1 MEEANNLLALLNN
14 EEVLSKLK
22 KIIESKEDYRKEK
35 EEIKRLKT
43 QLEEKE
49 KEIESLK
56 KQLSESSTN
65 RLVDEIFKNF
75 PAYAIFVG
83 TDGKIKYVNNNT
95 VKLTGFESPDEIIG
109 LKPTEL
115 ARIHPDYKEAG
126 KILIDA
132 VKNKKRLEG
141 LEAKI
146 VARNGVEFFAHIFL
160 YPVYVDGQF
169 MGYTEILYD
178 IDEIKKKEEELK
190 ETIAEIQAITHGI
203 PDAFFVV
210 DKDRRIISW
219 SKQAEKITGYTSGE
233 AIGRMTKE
241 LFQISEECDV
251 CKVIMKAMESKDAV
265 LDAEGTIMTAR
276 GPIPAL
282 VSASP
287 RIVDGEVKGA
297 IVFIKDLTEM
307 KAKERELE
315 EIINKLPVALFI
327 IDKDHRVKMWNKA
340 AEILTGVKAEE
351 VVGTNKQWMAFYK
364 KERPVLADIVLDNPR
379 DADRYYD
386 VVTKSEVGDN
396 VYKVET
402 WIDTRSG
409 DRRYVRATAAPIH
422 DPEGG
427 IIGVVETVEDM
438 TELKEK
444 EKEVQKVL
452 DFVNELFKELPYP
465 AYVLYADA
473 NHRIVYAN
481 DALAKLA
488 GYESADEITGM
499 RPSELFRTEGRKTI
513 VDKVIESGQ
522 AIINYEGVTRT
533 ATGKEIPVL
542 VSCVPIRDENGNL
555 LGALDVFIDITNVK
569 EKEKE
574 VQRVLDF
581 INRLFKELP
590 YPAYVV
596 YVDANHRIVYANDAV
611 AKFCGFEKAEDVLGM
626 TPSELFRTEGGKAI
640 ADKVIETGKAIIN
653 YEGVTRTASG
663 KEIPVLV
670 SCVPIRDGN
679 GNLLGALDVFVDITN
694 VKEKEEEIMKTL
706 EYTEKALELLEEGV
720 RELQAGNL
728 SARVK
733 KPERV
738 EGVKITE
745 RFEETVDVFNEFAE
759 RLNDIIKKLAED
771 MKETNSQ
778 INEANEAVNQLNAGM
793 QQISSASQQIATGS
807 ENLSRLANASAAD
820 LKAAEG
826 VFKDLAKKADES
838 SKFAESAVEGA
849 ETSKE
854 LGMKALQA
862 MENIMKEIEK
872 ATEVVETLDDA
883 VRNIGKITERIKSIA
898 DQTNLLALNA
908 AIEAARAG
916 EHGRGFAVVA
926 DEIRKLAE
934 ESRKSTEE
942 IDEIVRKVQEETK
955 KVIEATMNVKGR
967 GEEGSLSIQDALT
980 KSNEIAESIS
990 RINDMLRAVREAAEN
1005 GLARIENLAKNFEEV
1020 ASTAEENAAS
1030 SEETSAAIEEQTAA
1044 VQQITTAMEKV
1055 RQIAEETTRT
1065 LLENFK
1071 VFDSAGMEITE
1082 KYATTLANGG
1092 RKSS

>member
-35 EEIKRLKT
+35 EEIKKLKT

-56 KQLSESSTN
+56 KQLSESGTN

-241 LFQISEECDV
+241 LFKISEECDV

-265 LDAEGTIMTAR
+265 LDTEGTIMTAR

-282 VSASP
+282 MSTSP
-287 RIVDGEVKGA
+287 WIVDGEVKGA
-297 IVFIKDLTEM
+297 VVFIKDLTEM

-327 IDKDHRVKMWNKA
+327 IDKDHRVKLWNKA
-340 AEILTGVKAEE
+340 AEILTGLRAEE

-364 KERPVLADIVLDNPR
+364 KERPVLADIVLDNPM

-386 VVTKSEVGDN
+386 VVAKSVGDN
-396 VYKVET
+396 AYKIET

-409 DRRYVRATAAPIH
+409 DRRYVRATAAPIY

-427 IIGVVETVEDM
+427 IAGVVETVEDM

-444 EKEVQKVL
+444 EKEVQK
-452 DFVNELFKELPYP
+452 
-465 AYVLYADA
+465 
-473 NHRIVYAN
+473 
-481 DALAKLA
+481 
-488 GYESADEITGM
+488 
-499 RPSELFRTEGRKTI
+499 
-513 VDKVIESGQ
+513 
-522 AIINYEGVTRT
+522 
-533 ATGKEIPVL
+533 
-542 VSCVPIRDENGNL
+542 
-555 LGALDVFIDITNVK
+555 
-569 EKEKE
+569 
-574 VQRVLDF
+574 VLDF

-611 AKFCGFEKAEDVLGM
+611 AKFCGFEKAEDIIGM

-640 ADKVIETGKAIIN
+640 ADKVIETGQAIIN

-670 SCVPIRDGN
+670 SCVPIRDEN

-706 EYTEKALELLEEGV
+706 EYTEKALELLDEGIK
-720 RELQAGNL
+720 ELQAGNL

-854 LGMKALQA
+854 FSMKALQA

-916 EHGRGFAVVA
+916 EHGRGFTVVA

-980 KSNEIAESIS
+980 KSNEIAEPIS

-1055 RQIAEETTRT
+1055 RQIAEETTSI

-1092 RKSS
+1092 GKSS